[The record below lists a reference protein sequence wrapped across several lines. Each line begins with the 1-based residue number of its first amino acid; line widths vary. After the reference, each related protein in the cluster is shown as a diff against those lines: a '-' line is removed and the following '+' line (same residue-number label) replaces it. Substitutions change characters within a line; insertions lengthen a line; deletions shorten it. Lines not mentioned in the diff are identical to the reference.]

1 MCPPLSEFSG
11 DVVPACKIP
20 AMNTLRGIELRYV
33 LTMHLARYGRSTIRE
48 LVDALAFHGFA
59 ADSPANKSVSDACGG
74 SAVEGGFAASV
85 AGSTDPAGC
94 RAAPSIG
101 FVNVSWRCGPRQFAQ
116 RRAHRHVPPSC
127 DG

>member
-59 ADSPANKSVSDACGG
+59 ADSPANKSVSDALRWERRRGRVRRIG
-74 SAVEGGFAASV
+74 RGVYGPGRMPRGTEHRIRQRELALRAETIRSEAGTSA
-85 AGSTDPAGC
+85 C
-94 RAAPSIG
+94 PSEL
-101 FVNVSWRCGPRQFAQ
+101 
-116 RRAHRHVPPSC
+116 
-127 DG
+127 